1 MYDIDRQNDP
11 GSNNFPTLAE
21 MTAKAIEVLS
31 RDPDGFFL
39 VVEGGGIDWMA
50 HNRDIAGTARDVVAF
65 DDAVAVAYDFASA
78 DGDTLVVVTADHE
91 TGGLEIGGSPNVA
104 FIEGITASTDF
115 MYGRVARGEMTAEEV
130 LETYA
135 GVDWNDL
142 TPAEKQGI
150 ADYGE
155 MGISDVLTTRAN
167 VAWGWSGRD
176 EGSHTATQVP
186 VFAFG
191 PGSEPFEGSIDN
203 TDIGNELFGVVS
215 GN

>member
-1 MYDIDRQNDP
+1 
-11 GSNNFPTLAE
+11 
-21 MTAKAIEVLS
+21 VLS
-31 RDPDGFFL
+31 RDGEGFFL

-65 DDAVAVAYDFASA
+65 DAAVAVAYDFASA
-78 DGDTLVVVTADHE
+78 DGNTLLVVTADHE
-91 TGGLEIGGSPNVA
+91 TGGLQVGSNPNVA

-115 MYGRVARGEMTAEEV
+115 MYGLVARGEMTAAEV
-130 LETYA
+130 LDTYA
-135 GVDWNDL
+135 GVAWGDL
-142 TPAEKQGI
+142 TQAEKDAI

-155 MGISDVLTTRAN
+155 MGFSDVLTTRAN

-191 PGSEPFEGSIDN
+191 PGSELLAGTIDN
-203 TDIGNELFGVVS
+203 TDIGNVLFDVV
-215 GN
+215 NAN